1 MDYYQPRANP
11 MMRHCLVVSG
21 LLGVAL
27 GTGQLLLGVQ
37 VDGQKNSQPPT
48 KASVKPVDFDRD
60 IRPILS
66 DTCFLC
72 HGPDAKNRKADLRLD
87 TKSGAFAKI
96 GKRTVLVPGHPE
108 QSELFLR
115 ITHADKSKQMP
126 PAKHRK
132 QLKPAQIE
140 LIQRW
145 IEEGAKWE
153 DHWAFVPPQRPA
165 LPPVKNKVWVKNAI
179 DYFVLEKLEQEGL
192 SPSTPASKEKLLRRV
207 TVDLTGL
214 PPTLAEIDAFLADD
228 SPQAYAKVVDR
239 LLASPRFGEHMALAW
254 LDAARY
260 SDSNGYQSDATRT
273 MWPWRDWVIQALNAN
288 MPFDQFTIEQL
299 AGDLLPNA
307 TLSQKIAT
315 GFNRNH
321 MLNGEGGRHAEES
334 RVEYVV
340 DRVETTATVWLGLTM
355 GCGRCHNHKYDPVSQ
370 KEFYQFYAYFNN
382 IDESGGVDKGGNAKP
397 VLELA
402 SNAQKAQRDKL
413 NAELA
418 TLNQQ
423 LNKVAGAEAQSKWE
437 KETLQLFDKDKTK
450 VPAKIAT
457 LLQTKADKRS
467 DQDKKE
473 LTEYFRK
480 TDPQAKVAQA
490 PVDQKK
496 KELAEFT
503 KSILEVM
510 VMAERKDVR
519 PTYLLKRGTWN
530 DPDKS
535 DLILP
540 GLPAVLPGAAK
551 SASSRLG
558 LAQWLVDPGNPL
570 TARVTVNRYW
580 YHFFGT
586 GLVKTLEDFGSQG
599 ERPSHPK
606 LLDWLATEFVKS
618 GWNVKHL
625 HKLIVMSATYQQSST
640 VTPDT
645 LQKDPH
651 NRLLARGPRQR
662 LSSLAIRDQALALSG
677 LLTEKVG
684 GPPVKPYQPGDLWFD
699 FSLGK
704 IKYVQ
709 DKGPDL
715 YRRSIYT
722 FWRRSVGPTL
732 FFDTPARQ
740 VCTVNLPRTNTP
752 LHALTLMNDVTYVEA
767 GRALAQH
774 VMIKA
779 GTPAAQ
785 LALAFRTVTG
795 RHATAQE
802 QKVLLGVYQKTLA
815 KYQSDPA
822 DALKLVKVGDS
833 PRDESLPVTQLAA
846 MTSVMNMLVNLD
858 EVITKE

>member
-1 MDYYQPRANP
+1 
-11 MMRHCLVVSG
+11 MMRRYLFAFS
-21 LLGVAL
+21 LLAVAL
-27 GTGQLLLGVQ
+27 GAGRVLTGNQTDTKKQL
-37 VDGQKNSQPPT
+37 QPPAPT
-48 KASVKPVDFDRD
+48 SVKPVDFDRD

-72 HGPDAKNRKADLRLD
+72 HGPDAKNRKGDVRLD
-87 TKSGAFAKI
+87 TKAGAFAKA
-96 GKRTVLVPGHPE
+96 GKRAILVPGHPD

-132 QLKPAQIE
+132 QLTPGQIE
-140 LIQRW
+140 LIKRW

-165 LPPVKNKVWVKNAI
+165 LPPVQNKAWVKNAI

-192 SPSTPASKEKLLRRV
+192 PPSSAASKEKLLRRV
-207 TVDLTGL
+207 TLDLTGL
-214 PPTLAEIDAFLADD
+214 PPTLAEIDAFVTDPSPLA
-228 SPQAYAKVVDR
+228 YEKVVDR
-239 LLASPRFGEHMALAW
+239 LLSSPRYGEHMALAW

-273 MWPWRDWVIQALNAN
+273 MWPWRDWVIEALNAN

-307 TLSQKIAT
+307 TVSQKIAT

-402 SNAQKAQRDKL
+402 SEAQKAQRDKL
-413 NAELA
+413 NGELA
-418 TLNQQ
+418 ALNQQ

-437 KETLQLFDKDKTK
+437 QETIKQLDKDKKK
-450 VPAKIAT
+450 VPDKIAAILHIKT
-457 LLQTKADKRS
+457 EKRT
-467 DQDKKE
+467 DQEKKE
-473 LTEYFRK
+473 LTEYYRK
-480 TDPQAKVAQA
+480 TDPQAKAAQA

-496 KELAEFT
+496 KELADLS
-503 KSILEVM
+503 KNILEVM

-519 PTYLLKRGTWN
+519 PTYLLKRGSWN

-535 DLILP
+535 EPILP
-540 GLPAVLPGAAK
+540 GLPSVLPGAAK

-606 LLDWLATEFVKS
+606 LLDWLATEFVQS
-618 GWNVKHL
+618 GWNVKHM
-625 HKLIVMSATYQQSST
+625 HRLIVLSAAYQQSSK
-640 VTPDT
+640 VTPEL

-651 NRLLARGPRQR
+651 NRWLGRGPRQR

-767 GRALAQH
+767 GRALAQQ
-774 VMIKA
+774 VLKKA
-779 GTPAAQ
+779 DIPAAQ
-785 LALAFRTVTG
+785 LALAFRSVTG
-795 RHATAQE
+795 RSATASE

-815 KYQSDPA
+815 RYQSDPA

-833 PRDESLPVTQLAA
+833 PRDESLPVAELAA
-846 MTSVMNMLVNLD
+846 LTSVMNMLINLD